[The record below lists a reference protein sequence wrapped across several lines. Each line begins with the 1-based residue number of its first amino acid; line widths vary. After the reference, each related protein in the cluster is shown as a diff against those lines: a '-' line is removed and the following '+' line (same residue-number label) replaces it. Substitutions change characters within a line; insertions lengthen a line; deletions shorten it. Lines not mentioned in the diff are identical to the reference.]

1 MKRTDKIFKFKEST
15 AYRGDNWSNYVR
27 SGGLYQ
33 SFTAAELT
41 PNGIPKNIIYLNSP
55 PKGTL
60 IVNGLFQ
67 MIVPSSD
74 WQQLTPGR
82 ISPGYYYQDTIIEVV
97 AYNKKT
103 DQIMRVNFKLYSGL
117 SLNGLRNTGAIAQF
131 VLQTQEKFGEWVTE
145 KVKQLS
151 FGLVDIDISLDNVG
165 LWLPSSIAIS
175 DAQSTLGEQKG
186 TGLTQDSNAEEPK
199 RPNNIIPLLMVGG
212 GLATGLL
219 PVSALGFYLLR
230 RGQ

>member
-15 AYRGDNWSNYVR
+15 AYKGDNWSNYVL

-33 SFTAAELT
+33 AFT
-41 PNGIPKNIIYLNSP
+41 PNNLTSDGVPKNIVYLNTP

-60 IVNGLFQ
+60 IVNGLFG
-67 MIVPSSD
+67 MIVPTSD
-74 WQQLTPGR
+74 WTQLTPKN
-82 ISPGYYYQDTIIEVV
+82 ITPGYYYQDTIIEVV

-117 SLNGLRNTGAIAQF
+117 SVNGLKNTGAIAQF
-131 VLQTQEKFGEWVTE
+131 LMQTQEQFGQWVTD
-145 KVKQLS
+145 KIKLLS
-151 FGLVDIDISLDNVG
+151 FGLVDVDISLDNVG
-165 LWLPSSIAIS
+165 LWLPSSISIV
-175 DAQSTLGEQKG
+175 DAQNTMGEQKG
-186 TGLTQDSNAEEPK
+186 TGLTQEQTEQPK
-199 RPNNIIPLLMVGG
+199 QPTNILPLLMVGG

-219 PVSALGFYLLR
+219 PLSALGFYLLR